1 MFQIHNG
8 ECAEVMASM
17 EGDSVDAIVTDR
29 TRSYQPTLDHAE
41 KVNRSI
47 KQMQLA
53 SAMSERYYE
62 KPLLLCY
69 SGGKDSDVLVE
80 LALMSGIDFEVQ
92 HSRTTVD
99 APETIYHVYRLFD
112 RLKAEDIHCF
122 INKPT
127 YKGERTSMWKLIPQ
141 KQMPPTRLVRY
152 CCKVLKETGGKNRAI
167 ATGVRK
173 SESVARRN
181 RVFANN
187 FSQARPAAL
196 DFEDAASLFEDAEN
210 TIEHDDNFIR
220 SCRIKGKT
228 SFQPIIEWLDD
239 DVWQF
244 IDEQDVEVN
253 PLYADGFNRIGCI
266 GCPFASIA
274 EREREFERWP
284 KYRDAYMRAFA
295 KMLKHRR
302 ECGLETQW
310 ETPEEVF
317 DWWMSR

>member
-1 MFQIHNG
+1 MSNETAKGGGRMSEPVF
-8 ECAEVMASM
+8 
-17 EGDSVDAIVTDR
+17 
-29 TRSYQPTLDHAE
+29 YQSTLDHAE
-41 KVNRSI
+41 KVERSI

-53 SAMSERYYE
+53 AAMSMRYYE

-99 APETIYHVYRLFD
+99 APETVYHVRKTFD
-112 RLKAEDIHCF
+112 KLKSNDVHCF
-122 INKPT
+122 YNNPR
-127 YKGERTSMWKLIPQ
+127 YKGERVSMWSLIPQ

-152 CCKVLKETGGKNRAI
+152 CCKVLKETGGNGRAI
-167 ATGVRK
+167 ATGVRR
-173 SESVARRN
+173 SESVARRS

-220 SCRIKGKT
+220 SCKMRGKT
-228 SFQPIIEWLDD
+228 SFQPIVEWLDD

-244 IDEQDVEVN
+244 IDEQGIEIN
-253 PLYADGFNRIGCI
+253 QLYSEGFNRVGCI
-266 GCPFASIA
+266 GCPFASIV
-274 EREREFERWP
+274 ERKREFERWP
-284 KYRDAYMRAFA
+284 KHRDAYMRAFA
-295 KMLKHRR
+295 QMLEHRK
-302 ECGLETQW
+302 ECGLDTQW
-310 ETPEEVF
+310 ETPDEVF

>member
-1 MFQIHNG
+1 MYQIHNG
-8 ECAEVMASM
+8 DCAEVMASM
-17 EGDSVDAIVTDR
+17 GDDSVDAIVTDR

-187 FSQARPAAL
+187 FSKARPAAL